1 MELTIKNVSKSY
13 KDVKAL
19 NNFTI
24 TLTDGVYGLLGPNGA
39 GKTTLIR
46 IITDNMKA
54 DSGSITFNGKN
65 IKEMGKDYRSV
76 LGYMPQHNAT
86 YSSFTPKEFL
96 SYIGSL
102 KGMKKEDI
110 EVQVPALLKNV
121 NLSEVMD
128 RKIGTFSGGMK
139 QRVMLAQ
146 ALLGD
151 PKIVVLDEPTAGLDP
166 KERIRIRNLIS
177 SFAMNR
183 IVVIATHVVSDVEF
197 IAKEIVL
204 LKKGEIV
211 HHDTPNTLS
220 RMIEDRVYEIYSDI
234 DKLDEISKKFEVSN
248 IQKGLDRLAIRILLR
263 EDQNE
268 DSLKNYEHNALRASV
283 EDVYL
288 HVFDEEREHRVI

>member
-1 MELTIKNVSKSY
+1 MELVIKNVSKSY